1 MIENFDHLVKKIGHI
16 TNGNR
21 VYYNRRSQPPLFPHM
36 VQVKYVTKMIKY
48 KNDQN
53 CWFING
59 FWFRITWHPMT
70 TSSTSESCWM
80 RWSIHCKHLSKADH
94 YITIVV
100 MITTLIIIATIA
112 IITGYPDAK
121 VILSLDTEYQWWE
134 ERMTEVEVSGNKHKL
149 ARWSSWSSKLY
160 DYLIISMIT
169 VIVKEINLY
178 QRCHQVQS
186 GCWRSTPRWGWDLKT
201 RGRRNTFGVFYLLIG
216 NT

>member
-80 RWSIHCKHLSKADH
+80 RWS
-94 YITIVV
+94 
-100 MITTLIIIATIA
+100 
-112 IITGYPDAK
+112 
-121 VILSLDTEYQWWE
+121 
-134 ERMTEVEVSGNKHKL
+134 
-149 ARWSSWSSKLY
+149 
-160 DYLIISMIT
+160 
-169 VIVKEINLY
+169 
-178 QRCHQVQS
+178 
-186 GCWRSTPRWGWDLKT
+186 LKT
-201 RGRRNTFGVFYLLIG
+201 SFKGRSLHYNCRYDHHINHHCHHRDYHWLSWCKGDLVSVHGIPMGFFYWPIRQAWHVAAEHR
-216 NT
+216 